1 MRYER
6 AMIRNAAL
14 SLLSLLFASVS
25 FSATVDVYFGT
36 GGNGAKG
43 IFRSTFDTETGKLS
57 AATLAAEI
65 GNPGFIALSPDES
78 HLYAACQKDGV
89 PSVAA
94 YRIEPD
100 GGLSFLNATPIGD
113 GGGAHISVHP
123 SNKFLMTAQY
133 GGGSTAVFPILS
145 DRRVGERS
153 QLFEHEGGSGVVASR
168 QNKPHPHWTG
178 YSPDG
183 KFAFVP
189 DLGLDQIVIYKVN
202 TAKGTL
208 STHGV
213 AQSIPGGGPR
223 HMRFSVDGKFIY
235 LLNELELAVTTFA
248 YNAKK
253 GTTERLSTTRALS
266 PQTKSQE
273 LFNSSSE
280 ILVHP
285 NGRFLYSGNRGN
297 DSVTAYRANPETGEL
312 SVIEVEPI
320 RGEWPRNIN
329 LDASGRWLLAAGQY
343 SNSVSVFEVDQKTG
357 KLAYQ
362 TRSVINVPGCI
373 CIVFKE

>member
-1 MRYER
+1 MLKR
-6 AMIRNAAL
+6 AT
-14 SLLSLLFASVS
+14 LSLLFLASAS
-25 FSATVDVYFGT
+25 IAHSASVDVYFGT
-36 GGNGAKG
+36 GGNGSKG
-43 IFRSTFDTETGKLS
+43 IYRSTFDTETGKLS
-57 AATLAAEI
+57 QAKLAAEI
-65 GNPGFIALSPDES
+65 GNPGFIALSPDQS
-78 HLYAACQKDGV
+78 HLYAACQKDGA

-94 YRIEPD
+94 YRVESNGD
-100 GGLSFLNATPIGD
+100 LTFLNATPIGD

-123 SNKFLMTAQY
+123 SNKFLLTAQY

-145 DRRVGERS
+145 NGRVGERS
-153 QLFEHEGGSGVVASR
+153 QIFEHEGGSGVVASR
-168 QNKPHPHWTG
+168 QDKPHPHWTG

-183 KFAFVP
+183 KYAFVP

-235 LLNELELAVTTFA
+235 LLNELELAVTTFE
-248 YNAKK
+248 YNSKK
-253 GTTERLSTTRALS
+253 GTAKRLTTTRALS
-266 PQTKSQE
+266 PETKAKE
-273 LFNSSSE
+273 NFNSSSE
-280 ILVHP
+280 IVVHP
-285 NGRFLYSGNRGN
+285 NGRFVYSGNRGN
-297 DSVTAYRANPETGEL
+297 DTVTAYRANPKTGEL

-329 LDASGRWLLAAGQY
+329 LDPSGKWLLAAGRH
-343 SNSVSVFEVDQKTG
+343 SNTISVFEVDQKTG
-357 KLAYQ
+357 ELAYQ
-362 TRSVINVPGCI
+362 TRSVINVPACI